1 MFVEKGLKDMHEDMD
16 NVDGKSKSFLVFQ
29 LRRKIVNLY
38 KNYLFILE
46 DMKDAGY
53 DIPEEEYQRIRKRI
67 LDYGNDTIREIEE
80 NLENFDI
87 ELKL

>member
-1 MFVEKGLKDMHEDMD
+1 MNKGGE
-16 NVDGKSKSFLVFQ
+16 KSKDFLVFQ

-46 DMKDAGY
+46 DLEKSGY
-53 DIPEEEYQRIRKRI
+53 NIPEEEFQRIRKRI

-80 NLENFDI
+80 NLDKFDI

>member
-1 MFVEKGLKDMHEDMD
+1 MRGDMNKGDE
-16 NVDGKSKSFLVFQ
+16 KSKDFLVFQ

-46 DMKDAGY
+46 DLEKTGY
-53 DIPEEEYQRIRKRI
+53 DIPEEEFQRIRKRI

-80 NLENFDI
+80 NLEKFDI

>member
-1 MFVEKGLKDMHEDMD
+1 MNKGDE
-16 NVDGKSKSFLVFQ
+16 KSKDFLVFQ

-46 DMKDAGY
+46 DLEKTGY
-53 DIPEEEYQRIRKRI
+53 DIPEEEFQRIRKRI

-80 NLENFDI
+80 NLEKFDI

>member
-1 MFVEKGLKDMHEDMD
+1 MEGNMD
-16 NVDGKSKSFLVFQ
+16 NGKTKDFLVFQ

>member
-1 MFVEKGLKDMHEDMD
+1 MNKGDE
-16 NVDGKSKSFLVFQ
+16 KSKDFLVFQ
-29 LRRKIVNLY
+29 LRRKVVNLY

-46 DMKDAGY
+46 DLEKAGY
-53 DIPEEEYQRIRKRI
+53 DIPEEEFQRIRKRI

-80 NLENFDI
+80 NLEKFDI

>member
-1 MFVEKGLKDMHEDMD
+1 MHGDMD
-16 NVDGKSKSFLVFQ
+16 NMDDKSKSFLVFH
-29 LRRKIVNLY
+29 LRRKVVNLY

-46 DMKDAGY
+46 DLKKDGY

-80 NLENFDI
+80 NVENFDI
-87 ELKL
+87 KLKL

>member
-1 MFVEKGLKDMHEDMD
+1 MRGDMNKGDE
-16 NVDGKSKSFLVFQ
+16 KSKDFLVFQ

-46 DMKDAGY
+46 DLEKTGY
-53 DIPEEEYQRIRKRI
+53 DIAEEEFQRIRKRI

-80 NLENFDI
+80 NLEKFDI

>member
-1 MFVEKGLKDMHEDMD
+1 MEGNMD
-16 NVDGKSKSFLVFQ
+16 NGKTKDFLIFQ

-46 DMKDAGY
+46 DMKKDGY

>member
-1 MFVEKGLKDMHEDMD
+1 MEGNMD
-16 NVDGKSKSFLVFQ
+16 NGKTKDFLVFQ

-87 ELKL
+87 RLKL

>member
-1 MFVEKGLKDMHEDMD
+1 MHGDMD
-16 NVDGKSKSFLVFQ
+16 NMDDKSKSFLVFQ
-29 LRRKIVNLY
+29 LRRKVVNLY

-46 DMKDAGY
+46 DLKKDGY

-80 NLENFDI
+80 NVENFDI
-87 ELKL
+87 KLKL

>member
-1 MFVEKGLKDMHEDMD
+1 MFLEKGLKDMHGDMD
-16 NVDGKSKSFLVFQ
+16 NMDDKSQSFLVFQ
-29 LRRKIVNLY
+29 LRRKVVNLY

-46 DMKDAGY
+46 DLKKDGY

-80 NLENFDI
+80 NVENFDI
-87 ELKL
+87 KLKL